1 VRLSTLLRIGS
12 LSGCAALLLFAG
24 AAKAET
30 IDYIFTGT
38 GTGTLNGVSFSG
50 TFTITDVADTTGITT
65 GGGEYRNTPTSS
77 TFSSSA
83 GSASLTDPIV
93 IENTISPGFMGFG
106 ATEAPF
112 PDESLT
118 ASVFETYA
126 LNTAL
131 SSTSGG
137 LSVAAATFPT
147 SVGNLDFTAI
157 TALSFQATIPSA
169 VPEPSAVALL
179 GTVLLGFVAIRRRA
193 SMHFGRS

>member
-12 LSGCAALLLFAG
+12 LSSCSALLLFAG

-50 TFTITDVADTTGITT
+50 TFTITDVADTAGITT

-77 TFSSSA
+77 TFTSSA
-83 GSASLTDPIV
+83 GSASLLDPLV
-93 IENTISPGFMGFG
+93 IENTASPGFMGFS
-106 ATEAPF
+106 ESVSPF
-112 PDESLT
+112 NDESLT

-147 SVGNLDFTAI
+147 SVGNLDFTTI

-179 GTVLLGFVAIRRRA
+179 GTVLLAFVAIRRRA
-193 SMHFGRS
+193 STHLGRS